1 MAQTSNQFSMA
12 LNKGQ
17 LTLSQNWDTLN
28 CVISANEV
36 ATLVNGQAV
45 LLVDEASVQL
55 PVENVAA
62 ITNAIFGF
70 IPYSTKTNE
79 YVAGDSV
86 KVAKNGDVMVMEAS
100 AAIARGADLEIV
112 ISGDKVATQSTGTT
126 IGTALDKAAADGD
139 LIRVLITV

>member
-28 CVISANEV
+28 CVISANEA

-62 ITNAIFGF
+62 VTNAIFGF

-100 AAIARGADLEIV
+100 AAIARGAALEII
-112 ISGDKVATQSTGTT
+112 ISGNKVVTKTSGTT
-126 IGTALDKAAADGD
+126 IGVALDKAAADGD